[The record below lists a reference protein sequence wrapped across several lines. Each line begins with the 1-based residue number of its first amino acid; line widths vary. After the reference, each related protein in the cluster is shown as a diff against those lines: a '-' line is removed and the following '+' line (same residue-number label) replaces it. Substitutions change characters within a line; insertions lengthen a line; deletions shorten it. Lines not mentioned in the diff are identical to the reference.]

1 MNDKYLKEFYNYLKL
16 EKRYSDNT
24 VGSYYLELSKFNE
37 YIKKDLLM
45 VNGDDIRG
53 YIKYI
58 GNKSSKSI
66 SHSISALKCFYNFY
80 EKLDKISNNPLINID
95 IPKIEQ
101 SLPTVLSLEEVLS
114 LLDIEINSPYDA
126 RNKAILE
133 LLYSTGLRISELINL
148 ELANIDLEDN
158 LIRVMGKGSKER
170 IVPFGDYAKNAL
182 SCYLDDYRGFINKKN
197 STYVFLN
204 STGGRLSRQY
214 IFKII
219 KLECMKKGI
228 KKNVSPHTLRHT
240 YATHLLK
247 NGTDL
252 RIIQELLGHENL
264 TTTQIYTHL
273 DNEKLKND
281 YDEFFPR

>member
-1 MNDKYLKEFYNYLKL
+1 MNEKYLKDFYNYLKL
-16 EKRYSDNT
+16 EKRYSNNT
-24 VGSYYLELSKFNE
+24 INSYYLELNKFNE
-37 YIKKDLLM
+37 YIKKDLLK
-45 VNGDDIRG
+45 VNREDIKK

-58 GNKSSKSI
+58 GNKSSKTI
-66 SHSISALKCFYNFY
+66 SHAISSLKCFYNYY
-80 EKLDKISNNPLINID
+80 EKLDKIKNNPLVNIE

-101 SLPTVLSLEEVLS
+101 HLPTILTLEEVLS
-114 LLDIEINSPYDA
+114 LLDIEIKTPYDA

-148 ELANIDLEDN
+148 ELANIDIEDN
-158 LIRVMGKGSKER
+158 LIRVIGKGNKER
-170 IVPFGDYAKNAL
+170 IVPFGEYAKEAL
-182 SCYLDDYRGFINKKN
+182 NLYINNYRPKINKKN
-197 STYVFLN
+197 NTYVFLN
-204 STGGRLSRQY
+204 NTGEKISRQY

-219 KLECMKKGI
+219 KLECLKKGI

-247 NGTDL
+247 NGADL